1 MIEELKVAREYED
14 EQILLDKIHTN
25 HIIANAKYKLGLQK
39 QKEDKQSRDKA
50 IDILQTTFMLL
61 VIFIGMIGIRLFVC

>member
-14 EQILLDKIHTN
+14 EQILLDRIHTN
-25 HIIANAKYKLGLQK
+25 SKISNAKYKLGLQK
-39 QKEDKQSRDKA
+39 QKEDKQSKEKA

-61 VIFIGMIGIRLFVC
+61 VIFVGMIGIRLFIV

>member
-14 EQILLDKIHTN
+14 EQVLINKIHTN
-25 HIIANAKYKLGLQK
+25 SKIANAKYKLGLQK
-39 QKEDKQSRDKA
+39 KKEDKQFRDKA

>member
-1 MIEELKVAREYED
+1 MIEELKMIRESED

-25 HIIANAKYKLGLQK
+25 HIIANAKYKMGLQK
-39 QKEDKQSRDKA
+39 KNEDKQSREKA

-61 VIFIGMIGIRLFVC
+61 VIFIGMIGIRLFIS